1 MIRTAAPAT
10 CAKMQKQ
17 LVQTGRLSLDQGAG
31 LCMATVAVV
40 GIVFLLG
47 EGAVLTAQGIP
58 GV

>member
-1 MIRTAAPAT
+1 
-10 CAKMQKQ
+10 MQKQ

-31 LCMATVAVV
+31 LGGPGMATVAAVS
-40 GIVFLLG
+40 IVFLLG

>member
-1 MIRTAAPAT
+1 
-10 CAKMQKQ
+10 MQEQ
-17 LVQTGRLSLDQGAG
+17 LVQTGRLSLDQEAG
-31 LCMATVAVV
+31 LGVATVAVI